1 MIKNLIKVDYI
12 LSSWFSNT
20 HNKLIPGTAFL
31 FLNKV
36 VFLWV
41 SIFFFSTSFSQ
52 KEINIEIYVSVRLL
66 FNIYNCCF
74 VQSISTSSRGWKI
87 RLQSTNKK
95 INRMIKE
102 FENGIL
108 TANGAALGKLKNVSL
123 NDKLYSCD
131 IENLN
136 LSQVPD
142 LEALLK
148 SYNSA
153 FLDISLML
161 K

>member
-1 MIKNLIKVDYI
+1 
-12 LSSWFSNT
+12 
-20 HNKLIPGTAFL
+20 
-31 FLNKV
+31 
-36 VFLWV
+36 
-41 SIFFFSTSFSQ
+41 
-52 KEINIEIYVSVRLL
+52 
-66 FNIYNCCF
+66 
-74 VQSISTSSRGWKI
+74 
-87 RLQSTNKK
+87 
-95 INRMIKE
+95 MIKE

-161 K
+161 LDPIQNEIISKYELQLNNEYTICYIHLTEVSHMSFEVSNVPQKSKKPLK